1 MKFLRDLDINIGEEI
16 LMSGISSSS
25 KLIKENECFIA
36 LQGISSH
43 GVDYIDEAISN
54 GAACI
59 LHNKKNYSLNH
70 QIPCFFVE
78 DLFEKQKQILRRK
91 SKHGGRK
98 SNWTSKIILKSI
110 KHAFT

>member
-1 MKFLRDLDINIGEEI
+1 MKFLRDLNINIDEEI
-16 LMSGISSSS
+16 SISGISSSS

-70 QIPCFFVE
+70 EIPCFFVE
-78 DLFEKQKQILRRK
+78 DLFEKQKEILLK
-91 SKHGGRK
+91 FYDISEDKLK
-98 SNWTSKIILKSI
+98 FLISKI
-110 KHAFT
+110 

>member
-1 MKFLRDLDINIGEEI
+1 MKFLRDLNIDINKEI
-16 LMSGISSSS
+16 LISGISSSS

-54 GAACI
+54 GASCI

-70 QIPCFFVE
+70 QTPCFFVE
-78 DLFEKQKQILRRK
+78 DLFEKQKEIL
-91 SKHGGRK
+91 
-98 SNWTSKIILKSI
+98 LKFYDI
-110 KHAFT
+110 REDKLKFLNIYLN